1 MAIKKISEFITLNSL
16 TDNDL
21 LLVER
26 DGDAN
31 STKVSSITQLSK
43 DYINSQNFATETY
56 VQNQNYA
63 TQSWVNDQIG
73 SATGGLVTPAWV
85 NSTISAAIA
94 PLATKDVAT
103 TSANGLMSSS
113 DKSKLNG
120 IANDANNYVHPTT
133 SGNKHIPSG
142 GSSGQI
148 LRWKADGEAQWGN
161 DNNTTYTLSS
171 FGITVPA
178 SKLNFTADVT
188 SNIQAQLDGKANSSH
203 NHSISNITDLQ
214 NQLNGKQSTIT
225 GAASTVTNSN
235 LTTYRVL
242 ISNSEGK
249 IDVAPHTDTT
259 ELSYLDGV
267 TSNIQAQLDG
277 KQATI
282 TGAASTVTGNN
293 LTPSRVAVSNESGKL
308 GVLTD
313 VSTTELSYLNGATS
327 NIQTQLNNI
336 NSLLK
341 KISNIN
347 INNFIVDFDGAP
359 IEDKI
364 INIPEGISS
373 GITFMNFTAQKGA
386 HLITFSHEVYGLIIS
401 SPSDPDDWPSSPQIS
416 GAYAFKGTSIS
427 LDDCNGRNA
436 PMRAPAIVFW
446 CKFSN

>member
-120 IANDANNYVHPTT
+120 MANNANNYVHPTT

-142 GSSGQI
+142 GSSGQV
-148 LRWKADGEAQWGN
+148 LKWKADGEAQWGN

-171 FGITVPA
+171 FGITA
-178 SKLNFTADVT
+178 T
-188 SNIQAQLDGKANSSH
+188 S
-203 NHSISNITDLQ
+203 
-214 NQLNGKQSTIT
+214 
-225 GAASTVTNSN
+225 
-235 LTTYRVL
+235 
-242 ISNSEGK
+242 SEINK
-249 IDVAPHTDTT
+249 
-259 ELSYLDGV
+259 LDGV
-267 TSNIQAQLDG
+267 T
-277 KQATI
+277 
-282 TGAASTVTGNN
+282 VT
-293 LTPSRVAVSNESGKL
+293 
-308 GVLTD
+308 
-313 VSTTELSYLNGATS
+313 
-327 NIQTQLNNI
+327 
-336 NSLLK
+336 
-341 KISNIN
+341 
-347 INNFIVDFDGAP
+347 
-359 IEDKI
+359 
-364 INIPEGISS
+364 
-373 GITFMNFTAQKGA
+373 TA
-386 HLITFSHEVYGLIIS
+386 
-401 SPSDPDDWPSSPQIS
+401 
-416 GAYAFKGTSIS
+416 
-427 LDDCNGRNA
+427 
-436 PMRAPAIVFW
+436 
-446 CKFSN
+446 